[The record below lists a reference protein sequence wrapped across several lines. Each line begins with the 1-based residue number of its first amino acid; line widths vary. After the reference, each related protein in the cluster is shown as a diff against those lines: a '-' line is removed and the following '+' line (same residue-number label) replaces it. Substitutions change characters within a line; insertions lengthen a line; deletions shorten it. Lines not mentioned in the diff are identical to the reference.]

1 MKYCKRFERD
11 ANFTIA
17 TRKAPEH
24 KISHM
29 AKIGRSKWPNG
40 VGGRAI
46 SGKLTFRD
54 KNHQFAHKVKYCK
67 WFERAAHF
75 TTVTRTAHEHKM
87 GHMAKIGR
95 PKWPNGVGGR
105 AISEKWPF

>member
-11 ANFTIA
+11 AN
-17 TRKAPEH
+17 
-24 KISHM
+24 
-29 AKIGRSKWPNG
+29 
-40 VGGRAI
+40 
-46 SGKLTFRD
+46 
-54 KNHQFAHKVKYCK
+54 
-67 WFERAAHF
+67 F

-105 AISEKWPF
+105 AISEK